1 MDYPHQQPNDIPS
14 YCVSNKKEYSIPMKV
29 SPVVIASQARVA
41 LADEIGELLAA
52 DIVAILIGE
61 RPGLR
66 SSDSLSIYMTYAP
79 MAGCSNAGRNCISN
93 ICSERLSYSIS
104 KSKMTRRRAADSI
117 NNTAR

>member
-1 MDYPHQQPNDIPS
+1 
-14 YCVSNKKEYSIPMKV
+14 MKV
-29 SPVVIASQARVA
+29 SSVVIASQAWVA
-41 LADEIGELLAA
+41 LAGEIGELLSA

-66 SSDSLSIYMTYAP
+66 SSDSLSIYMTMRP
-79 MAGCSNAGRNCISN
+79 RLVVVMQAGTCITN

-104 KSKMTRRRAADSI
+104 KSKMTGRRAADSI